1 VMNKYALFLGCTTPT
16 KVLQYELSTRWI
28 CKHLGIELVDI
39 KDFVCCGA
47 NQINISIEAGLLLS
61 AMNLAYAETQAL
73 DMVTLCAACFG
84 VLSEAAEELK
94 NDEVRMRVN
103 TKLSR
108 IGLEYNGKTKVKHIS
123 RVIYEDI
130 GLVGIKKA
138 LKRDLSKLRA
148 APHYGCHSLKPRS
161 VSEGFDEPDNPKR
174 LHQLVRATG
183 ATPVDYETLDLCC
196 GGKTFPVSRDL
207 TYSLIAKKL
216 DNLQNKRV
224 DCMILQCQTCY
235 YMYAGQ
241 QKEVSQK
248 FEKQYNMPALLYPQ
262 LLGLAIGAD
271 PVVDL
276 GLNLNV
282 PSVDGLLDKIG

>member
-1 VMNKYALFLGCTTPT
+1 MKSYGLFLGCTTPII
-16 KVLQYELSTRWI
+16 VPQYELSARWI

-61 AMNLAYAETQAL
+61 AMNLAYAEAQGL

-94 NDEVRMRVN
+94 NEEARMRVN
-103 TKLSR
+103 RELSK
-108 IGLEYNGKTKVKHIS
+108 IGLEYHGKTKVKHIS

-130 GLVGIKKA
+130 GLDGIRKA
-138 LKRDLSKLRA
+138 SKRNLSKLRA
-148 APHYGCHSLKPRS
+148 APHYGCHSLKPRP
-161 VSEGFDEPDNPKR
+161 VSEGFDEPDNPKS
-174 LHQLVRATG
+174 LHQLISATG

-196 GGKTFPVSRDL
+196 GGKTFPVSKDL

-224 DCMILQCQTCY
+224 DCMVLQCQTCY
-235 YMYAGQ
+235 YMYGGQ

-248 FEKQYNMPALLYPQ
+248 FGKQCNMPALLYPQ

-271 PVVDL
+271 PAADL